1 MKKLVALLIVVLVV
15 LIQFGC
21 STEDVSDDTQTT
33 AYNDTTNIL
42 PKKP

>member
-21 STEDVSDDTQTT
+21 STDDVSNDVQTT
-33 AYNDTTNIL
+33 AYNDTSNIL
-42 PKKP
+42 PKK